1 MYRSLLRGLSSIT
14 IVFGLIIV
22 ASSTAVISSTGT
34 NTAAMH
40 CLNGINTTLFI
51 SVVLFFMSYLA
62 ERPVNTQ
69 TALGIDIVHLLR
81 SVLILSIVMTVTSTA
96 LRITSSG
103 ANALL
108 ESSSYMWIIS
118 GGIFAATIYVLSL
131 LVSKKSKQ
139 MLQEQ

>member
-1 MYRSLLRGLSSIT
+1 MYRSLLHGLSLIT

-22 ASSTAVISSTGT
+22 ASSTAVISSVGT
-34 NTAAMH
+34 NAAAIH

-69 TALGIDIVHLLR
+69 TALGIDIIHLLR

-96 LRITSSG
+96 LRLTSSG
-103 ANALL
+103 PSAIFHAQ
-108 ESSSYMWIIS
+108 SYIWIIS
-118 GGIFAATIYVLSL
+118 GGIFAATIYILSL

-139 MLQEQ
+139 LLQEQ

>member
-1 MYRSLLRGLSSIT
+1 MYRSLLRGLSLIT

-34 NTAAMH
+34 NTAAIH
-40 CLNGINTTLFI
+40 CLNGINTTLLI

-62 ERPVNTQ
+62 ERSLNTQ
-69 TALGIDIVHLLR
+69 TALGIDIMHLLR

-103 ANALL
+103 HSAMLQA
-108 ESSSYMWIIS
+108 SSYIWIIS

-139 MLQEQ
+139 LLQEQ